1 MQPIP
6 VQRFSAIFM
15 ALAVSAL
22 SGCGGNLAQV
32 TGQVVENGEPVGL
45 ADGETVQ
52 IDFSTADNAYPPL
65 ALAAYAKGDGSF
77 VVDMND
83 GTGRGLTP
91 GKYKVRLNGE
101 GTALKRKVNARLFKE
116 PVTIEAVRGTP
127 VRLTIDIAKGT
138 ISQ

>member
-1 MQPIP
+1 MRPIP
-6 VQRFSAIFM
+6 VPHLSAAVI

-22 SGCGGNLAQV
+22 PGCGSDLARV
-32 TGQVVENGEPVGL
+32 TGRVVENGEPVRL

-65 ALAAYAKGDGSF
+65 SLAAYAKSDGSF

-91 GKYKVRLNGE
+91 GKYKVRLNAE
-101 GTALKRKVNARLFKE
+101 GTALKRKVNPRLFKE
-116 PVTIEAVRGTP
+116 PVAVEAARDKP
-127 VRLTIDIAKGT
+127 IRLTIDIASGT
-138 ISQ
+138 ISP

>member
-1 MQPIP
+1 MRPIP
-6 VQRFSAIFM
+6 VPRLCAVFL

-22 SGCGGNLAQV
+22 PGCGNNLARV
-32 TGQVVENGEPVGL
+32 TGQVVENGQPVQLTG
-45 ADGETVQ
+45 GETVQ

-101 GTALKRKVNARLFKE
+101 GTSLKRKINPRLFKE
-116 PVTIEAVRGTP
+116 SVTFEAARDTP
-127 VRLTIDIAKGT
+127 ARLTIDIATGT
-138 ISQ
+138 ISH

>member
-1 MQPIP
+1 MQPVRVSRLTAVLI
-6 VQRFSAIFM
+6 

-22 SGCGGNLAQV
+22 PGCGGALARV
-32 TGQVVENGEPVGL
+32 TGQVVENGEPVRL

-101 GTALKRKVNARLFKE
+101 GTALKRKANPRLFKE
-116 PVTIEAVRGTP
+116 SATIEAARDTP
-127 VRLTIDIAKGT
+127 TRLTIDLATGT
-138 ISQ
+138 ISP